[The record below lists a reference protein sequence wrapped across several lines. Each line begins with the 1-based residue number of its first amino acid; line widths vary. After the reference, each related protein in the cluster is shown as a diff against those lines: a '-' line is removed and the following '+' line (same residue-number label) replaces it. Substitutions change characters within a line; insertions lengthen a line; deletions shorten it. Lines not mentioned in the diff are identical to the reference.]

1 MKQNEAKI
9 LVIEDEAAILKIFSY
24 KLTSV
29 GFNVITAANGKDGLD
44 MAISQ
49 TPDIILLDILMP
61 VMDGLTMLQNLRKAN
76 DYGKKVPVIFVTN
89 LSASDEEIIKKVADT
104 EPIYY
109 FVKIDMKMDDL
120 ISTIKKQLKIN

>member
-89 LSASDEEIIKKVADT
+89 LSASDEEIIKKVAET